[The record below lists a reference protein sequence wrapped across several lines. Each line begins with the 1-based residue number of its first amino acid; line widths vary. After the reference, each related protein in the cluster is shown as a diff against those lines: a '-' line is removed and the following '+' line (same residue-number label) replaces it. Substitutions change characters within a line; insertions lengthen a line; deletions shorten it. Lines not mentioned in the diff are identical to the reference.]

1 MFNNSTILITG
12 GTGSFGKMYV
22 RVILE
27 KYKPKKIIIFSRD
40 ELKQF
45 EMQQIFNESCM
56 RYFIGDVRD
65 LARVEEAMEDVDY
78 VIHAAAMKQVPAAEY
93 NPMECIKTNIYGAE
107 NVIKA
112 AIKNNV
118 KRVIAL
124 STDKAANPINL
135 YGATKLASDKLFVSA
150 NNMVGSKKVRFSVVR
165 YGNVIGSRGSVVPF
179 FQKLITQGVSELP
192 ITHVDMTRF
201 MITLRAGVDFVLKD
215 FERMQGGEIFIPKI
229 PSMLVTELANA
240 IAPDM
245 SHCIVGIRPGEKL
258 HEIMC
263 PSDDSHLTLE
273 FDDHYVIRPTIQ
285 FNHKVDFMKNPLGE
299 IGKSVKQGHEYNS
312 GTNTEWLSQEEFLQM
327 VNEVDSS

>member
-12 GTGSFGKMYV
+12 GTGSFGKKYTQ
-22 RVILE
+22 ILLE
-27 KYKPKKIIIFSRD
+27 RYSPKKIIIFSRD

-45 EMQQIFNESCM
+45 EMQQIFNDSCM

-65 LARVEEAMEDVDY
+65 QSRVEEAMEGVDY

-118 KRVIAL
+118 KKDIAL

-150 NNMVGSKKVRFSVVR
+150 NNMVGSKEVRFSVVR
-165 YGNVIGSRGSVVPF
+165 YGNVVGSRGSVVPF
-179 FQKLITQGVSELP
+179 FQKLISEGANELP
-192 ITHVDMTRF
+192 ITHNEMTRF
-201 MITLRAGVDFVLKD
+201 MITLRAGVEFVLKD

-229 PSMLVTELANA
+229 PSMNIIELATTM
-240 IAPDM
+240 APIL
-245 SHCIVGIRPGEKL
+245 SHKIVGIRPGEKL

-273 FDDHYVIRPTIQ
+273 FDDHYVICPSIQ
-285 FNHKVDFMKNPLGE
+285 FNHKVDFNTNPLGE
-299 IGKSVKQGHEYNS
+299 LGKMVKQGHEYNS
-312 GTNTEWLSQEEFLQM
+312 GTNTEWLSNDDFLKM
-327 VNEVDSS
+327 VDEVDFS